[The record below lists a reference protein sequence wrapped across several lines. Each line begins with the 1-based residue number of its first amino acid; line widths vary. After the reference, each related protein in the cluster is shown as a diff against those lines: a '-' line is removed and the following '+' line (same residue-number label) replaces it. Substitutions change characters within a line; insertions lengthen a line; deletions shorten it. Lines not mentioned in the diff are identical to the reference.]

1 MKTTAVANG
10 PLRRQWRLL
19 QLLSSDTA
27 LTVEQLAGQTGVA
40 TKTIRRDLQELR
52 NADVPIEE
60 ITSAHNRKTFRLGRD
75 AIPADFNFGELA
87 ALYLGRQFF
96 ERMAGTVLWKSA
108 QSAFQRIEQRLSP
121 GALEYLERVACSLYD
136 ADARLSDYSGR
147 AELIDRLH
155 QACEDSQTVR
165 LEYQSASS
173 PVAKRYRLNPYVIVI
188 YSHSLYVIG
197 DCDGRVRTFKID
209 RVSDVELLDEHFER
223 PDDFDASGF
232 LEHSFGVW
240 QRGEKPFTVRV
251 RFTAE
256 AAKYVAEKRWFQHQT
271 LAEQPDGSVIL
282 SAELSDTAASRG
294 RRLSALTTE
303 IGDFV
308 PHDSGNPEAE
318 TSSNAITLKAAHSP
332 VNADEHGL
340 RDVFGVIWTETSASA
355 RGIEQR
361 TP

>member
-27 LTVEQLAGQTGVA
+27 LTVEQLAEQAGVA

-60 ITSAHNRKTFRLGRD
+60 ITAAHNRKTFRLGRD
-75 AIPADFNFGELA
+75 TIPADFHFGELA

-108 QSAFQRIEQRLSP
+108 QSAFRRIEQRLSP
-121 GALEYLERVACSLYD
+121 GALEYVELVARSLYD
-136 ADARLSDYSGR
+136 ADAGLSDYAGR

-155 QACEDSQTVR
+155 QACEESRGVR
-165 LEYQSASS
+165 ICYQSASS
-173 PVAKRYRLNPYVIVI
+173 QTEKDYRLNPYVIVI

-197 DCDGRVRTFKID
+197 ESDGRVRTFKVD
-209 RVSDVELLDEHFER
+209 RVSDVELLDEHFDR
-223 PDDFDASGF
+223 PEDFEAGGF

-240 QRGEKPFTVRV
+240 QRGEKPFTVKV

-256 AAKYVAEKRWFQHQT
+256 AAKYVAEKRWFQHQM
-271 LAEQPDGSVIL
+271 LDEQSDGSVIL
-282 SAELSDTAASRG
+282 SAEISDTTAIRGWLCSFRGAAQVLEPQS
-294 RRLSALTTE
+294 LIDE
-303 IGDFV
+303 IVADV
-308 PHDSGNPEAE
+308 K
-318 TSSNAITLKAAHSP
+318 AIKAGH
-332 VNADEHGL
+332 V
-340 RDVFGVIWTETSASA
+340 R
-355 RGIEQR
+355 
-361 TP
+361 